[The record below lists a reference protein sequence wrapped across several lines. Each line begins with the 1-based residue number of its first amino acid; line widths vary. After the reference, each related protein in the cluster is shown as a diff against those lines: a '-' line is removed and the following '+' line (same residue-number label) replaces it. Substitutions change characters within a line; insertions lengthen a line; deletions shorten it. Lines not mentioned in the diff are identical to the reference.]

1 MSERLEP
8 VLPDAGMTIEELDRD
23 GAILEAVD
31 RVHGSSRA
39 EFIRSAL
46 LGSGALLAA
55 FSAPPAAD
63 AKTNDVGILN
73 FDLTFE
79 HLQATFYT
87 ETERVG
93 TIAKMAKRRAFWAQT
108 LGAHERA
115 HVKILQSVLGAKA
128 NPKPSFNFRGATE
141 SEESFVR
148 TAVAMEDLTVT
159 LLAGQVPRLANQEL
173 VAAVFTLLTV
183 EARHAA
189 WARNIV
195 GAVPV
200 AQPVDDARSLDA
212 VAAVVR
218 RTRFVTS
225 RPETVSSQPPKFTG

>member
-1 MSERLEP
+1 
-8 VLPDAGMTIEELDRD
+8 MTIEELDRD

-39 EFIRSAL
+39 EFIRTAL

-55 FSAPPAAD
+55 FADPPPAEAQ
-63 AKTNDVGILN
+63 TTDVDILN

-93 TIAKMAKRRAFWAQT
+93 TIAKMEERRAFWAQT

-115 HVKILQSVLGAKA
+115 HVKILQSVLGQKA
-128 NPKPSFNFRGATE
+128 NKKPSFNFRGATE
-141 SEESFVR
+141 NEDAFVR

-159 LLAGQVPRLANQEL
+159 LLAGQAPRLANQEL

-200 AQPVDDARSLDA
+200 ARPVDQAKSLDA
-212 VAAVVR
+212 VATVVR

-225 RPETVSSQPPKFTG
+225 RPATVSARAPRFTG